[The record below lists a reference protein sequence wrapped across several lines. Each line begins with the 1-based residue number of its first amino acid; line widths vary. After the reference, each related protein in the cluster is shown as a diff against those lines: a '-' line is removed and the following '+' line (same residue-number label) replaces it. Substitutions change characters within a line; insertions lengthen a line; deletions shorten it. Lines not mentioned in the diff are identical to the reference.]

1 MAQVGLNDEKNW
13 MSKISLDWPFKNCHP
28 ILGHL
33 MFYYFKATTGTKN
46 ILLFQLYGE
55 KEGMDSEVETE
66 VKKKGDRVTTITKR
80 IPKKARI
87 EEEEEGVMDTGLSL
101 EDDEDLALRLLA
113 K

>member
-1 MAQVGLNDEKNW
+1 
-13 MSKISLDWPFKNCHP
+13 
-28 ILGHL
+28 
-33 MFYYFKATTGTKN
+33 
-46 ILLFQLYGE
+46 
-55 KEGMDSEVETE
+55 MDSEVETE

-87 EEEEEGVMDTGLSL
+87 EEEEEEGVMDTGLSL

>member
-1 MAQVGLNDEKNW
+1 
-13 MSKISLDWPFKNCHP
+13 
-28 ILGHL
+28 
-33 MFYYFKATTGTKN
+33 
-46 ILLFQLYGE
+46 
-55 KEGMDSEVETE
+55 MDSEVETE

-87 EEEEEGVMDTGLSL
+87 EEEEEEEGVMDTGLSL